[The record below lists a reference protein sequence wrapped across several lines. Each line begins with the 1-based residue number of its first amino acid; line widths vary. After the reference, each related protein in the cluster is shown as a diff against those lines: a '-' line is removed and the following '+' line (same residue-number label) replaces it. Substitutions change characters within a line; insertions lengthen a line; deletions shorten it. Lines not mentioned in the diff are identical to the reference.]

1 MVFYRIRYLYL
12 VAILFSGSY
21 YIRLFIFFIKR
32 NGVHKTIKQSTNYN
46 MLCGVSCAVRC
57 ATIQS
62 NKRDGVN
69 FKSTFSKDK
78 YKCER
83 TKWIAKQMH
92 NIIWMEKLSTTIRL
106 LKQGHRMV
114 WCTTMMHSQHD
125 NNALRP
131 SHSHTQIHIHFQC
144 MTKVSR
150 FIWVDVHC

>member
-21 YIRLFIFFIKR
+21 YIRLFIYFIKR
-32 NGVHKTIKQSTNYN
+32 NGVHQTIKQSTNYN
-46 MLCGVSCAVRC
+46 MLCGVLCTVRC

-69 FKSTFSKDK
+69 FKSTFSEDK
-78 YKCER
+78 YNAKGR
-83 TKWIAKQMH
+83 NWIANKC
-92 NIIWMEKLSTTIRL
+92 TTSFGWQSKVQRFSFS
-106 LKQGHRMV
+106 KQGHRMV
-114 WCTTMMHSQHD
+114 WYTTMMHSQHD

-131 SHSHTQIHIHFQC
+131 SHSQTQIHIHFQC

-150 FIWVDVHC
+150 FKCGDVHC